1 MPFMKT
7 LFNNILSLHFLI
19 LGGLLQIVPLALKA
33 QFQGKVYEEDFSVK
47 VYAYG
52 QEKTLAWAGGMNNPQ
67 FSVPDLNNDGLNDMV
82 IYERINR
89 SVKTFINKGT
99 PGNPK
104 YEYAPRYALNFP
116 PVQSYLVMADYNCD
130 GIADLF
136 HLGDNIVA
144 PMTGIAVFRGYYN
157 ADNELCFEYYKN
169 LFYTNV
175 SYMQYPV
182 NAYVNPSDIPAIID
196 VDGDGDLDFVAY
208 SNLSQVLYYQNTRVE
223 DGLPCDSINIRLA
236 DNCWGKAWHPDD
248 RYRRYNLGFSCDNSH
263 LTRRTKDASGNKPT
277 HTGGALCLFDADGD
291 GDLDCLAG
299 NESFDDMV
307 FLRNGRK
314 APGYTGATDSMVFQD
329 TLWKG
334 LKLPRGPA
342 AFWIDADADGRK
354 DLLLAPSFENI
365 SENYR
370 CAWFYKNTGTVQSP
384 QYTLQTD
391 IFLVDQMIDHG
402 SSAYPLL
409 YDYDKDGVMDLL
421 IGSAGY
427 YSPGGVFRSKLAYYK
442 NTTTA
447 TEISFTLMNND
458 LLKMVDC
465 GLAEAPPGTSKKIS
479 DYDCSSRGAAPAVGD
494 LNLDGLD
501 DMVLGHTDG
510 TLSFY
515 KNIAD
520 SAGVPPEWKYT
531 HKLRDVSGNLI
542 DVGEYAMPCIYDLN
556 KDGKPDLIIGY
567 MTGKLYYYE
576 NVGAPGE
583 LKLKYRTDTLGGV
596 QVNDFYGKSA
606 PFIGRMDNAGK
617 DYLVIGSD
625 RGNIYRYDGFEHG
638 VDTGVFRLIDES
650 YSSIVAGLHTAV
662 TIGDLDHDGKY
673 EMIIGNE
680 FGGVTLYKQ
689 ALLVDTTLDPP
700 PIVVPPV
707 VPAGESLK
715 LYPNPA
721 AGKLFIGVSKGDI
734 PEDAEIIITNTVG
747 QRIRTV
753 AGIRGKADIE
763 LDIAHLSPGVYF
775 CHIRYGGVIRAGT
788 FVKQ

>member
-1 MPFMKT
+1 MKT
-7 LFNNILSLHFLI
+7 LLNNILSLHLFI
-19 LGGLLQIVPLALKA
+19 LGGLLQIMPVALKA

-52 QEKTLAWAGGMNNPQ
+52 QEKSLAWAGGMNNPQ

-89 SVKTFINKGT
+89 SVKTFINKGV

-136 HLGDNIVA
+136 HLGDNVIS
-144 PMTGIAVFRGYYN
+144 PMTGIAVFKGYYN

-169 LFYTNV
+169 LFYSNV
-175 SYMQYPV
+175 SYLPFPV
-182 NAYVNPSDIPAIID
+182 NAYVNPSDIPAIVD

-208 SNLSQVLYYQNTRVE
+208 SNLNQVLLYQNTRVE
-223 DGLPCDSINIRLA
+223 DGLPCDSINVRLA
-236 DNCWGKAWHPDD
+236 DNCWGKARHVDD
-248 RYRRYNLGFSCDNSH
+248 RYRYYMLRATCDNSA
-263 LTRRTKDASGNKPT
+263 LNKPAKDTSGNKPT
-277 HTGGALCLFDADGD
+277 HTGGAICLFDADGD

-307 FLRNGRK
+307 FLRNGRI
-314 APGYTGATDSMVFQD
+314 APGYTGTTDSMVFQD

-342 AFWIDADADGRK
+342 AFWLDADADGRK
-354 DLLLAPSFENI
+354 DLLLAPGFENV

-370 CAWFYKNTGTVQSP
+370 CAWFYKNTGTTQSP

-391 IFLVDQMIDHG
+391 TFLVDQMIDHG
-402 SSAYPLL
+402 SAAYPLL
-409 YDYDKDGVMDLL
+409 YDYDKDGVIDLL
-421 IGSAGY
+421 IGSDGY
-427 YSPGGVFRSKLAYYK
+427 YQPGGTFRSKLAWYK
-442 NTTTA
+442 NSSTSSA
-447 TEISFTLMNND
+447 DISFTLITDDVLNVFAQN
-458 LLKMVDC
+458 V
-465 GLAEAPPGTSKKIS
+465 
-479 DYDCSSRGAAPAVGD
+479 RGAAPATGD
-494 LNLDGLD
+494 LDMDGLD

-515 KNIAD
+515 KNMANAANQQPD
-520 SAGVPPEWKYT
+520 WRYT
-531 HKLRDVSGNLI
+531 HKLRDASGDVI

-567 MTGKLYYYE
+567 MLGRLYYYE
-576 NVGAPGE
+576 NTGAPGE
-583 LKLKYRTDTLGGV
+583 MKLEYRTDTLGGV

-617 DYLVIGSD
+617 DYLVVGSD
-625 RGNIYRYDGFEHG
+625 RGNIYRYDGFENG
-638 VDTGVFRLIDES
+638 VDTGVFRQMDDS

-662 TIGDLDHDGKY
+662 AIGDLDHDGKY

-689 ALLVDTTLDPP
+689 ALLVDTTLQPP
-700 PIVVPPV
+700 PIVIPSVT
-707 VPAGESLK
+707 AEEGALL

-721 AGKLFIGVSKGDI
+721 TGRLFVGIDRGKIPAG
-734 PEDAEIIITNTVG
+734 AEMMITNTMG
-747 QRIRTV
+747 QQV
-753 AGIRGKADIE
+753 WAGTGTGEAIDIE
-763 LDIAHLSPGVYF
+763 VDVAHLSSGVYF
-775 CHIRYGGVIRAGT
+775 CRIRYDGVTRAGT